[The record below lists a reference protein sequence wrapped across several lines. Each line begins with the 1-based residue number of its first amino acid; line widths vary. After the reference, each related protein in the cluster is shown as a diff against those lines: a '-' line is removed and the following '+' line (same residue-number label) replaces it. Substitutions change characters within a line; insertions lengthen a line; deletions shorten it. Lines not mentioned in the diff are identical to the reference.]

1 MEKRQFNI
9 DAIVVGAGPAG
20 ISAALTI
27 KRGGKN
33 VVVLERAANFGSKNM
48 FGGAVY
54 LNSIK
59 SILPNS
65 YMDAPY
71 ERFIANHTYSFLSK
85 SGSVDIKSSDFD
97 DKTTA
102 TVIRPKFDAWLAGEA
117 KKEGVF
123 IAPKTLVKK
132 LIYKNGAVI
141 GVKTEQE
148 KYYAPVVILADGVNS
163 LLARDIGLRHE
174 FFPNDMVLSVKE
186 TLKLD
191 KGIIEERFNLTKDGN
206 DGAMYEFFGGLT
218 DIYENPYTENGSNI
232 GKNKPQKPVTP
243 FAISFLYTFKD
254 TISIGLGV
262 SLEDLSRYK
271 IKPYEILE
279 KLKNHSSIKRL
290 IKDAE
295 PCEYSA
301 HLIPEYG
308 YKGLGKIYANGVMV
322 AGDAAGLINS
332 AHFEGTNFAIESGRL
347 AGETAVIALNLE
359 NTRYNILKIYEK
371 KLKESFILKD
381 MASYK
386 NVVSALYSRKNSIL
400 NYYPEKMS
408 EFFNLIH
415 HVDNKPKKQKFRYFI
430 WEFFTKRSFVE
441 IFRDFKTFLK
451 LFLDIIF

>member
-1 MEKRQFNI
+1 MDKRQYNI

-33 VVVLERAANFGSKNM
+33 VVVLERAANPGSKNM

-71 ERFIANHTYSFLSK
+71 ERFITGHTYSFLNK
-85 SGSVDIKSSDFD
+85 EGSVDIKSTSI
-97 DKTTA
+97 KERTTA
-102 TVIRPKFDAWLAGEA
+102 TVLRPKFDAWLTNEA

-132 LIYKNGAVI
+132 LIYKNGAVV

-148 KYYAPVVILADGVNS
+148 KYFAPVVILADGVNS
-163 LLARDIGLRHE
+163 LLAKEIGLRRE
-174 FFPNDMVLSVKE
+174 FFPHDMVLSVKE

-191 KGIIEERFNLTKDGN
+191 KSTLEERFNLEKNSN

-218 DIYENPYTENGSNI
+218 N
-232 GKNKPQKPVTP
+232 NKITP

-262 SLEDLSRYK
+262 SLEDLCRYK
-271 IKPYEILE
+271 AKPYEILE
-279 KLKNHSSIKRL
+279 KLKNHPVVKNL

-301 HLIPEYG
+301 HMIPEYG
-308 YKGLGKIYANGVMV
+308 YKGLPKLYANGVMI

-347 AGETAVIALNLE
+347 AGETAVIALNLG

-371 KLKESFILKD
+371 KLKESFVLKD
-381 MASYK
+381 LKNYR
-386 NVVSALYSRKNSIL
+386 NVVETIYLRKNSIL
-400 NYYPEKMS
+400 NYYPEKMG
-408 EFFNLIH
+408 EFFNMIH
-415 HVDNKPKKQKFRYFI
+415 NVDNAPKKQKFRKFI
-430 WEFFTKRSFVE
+430 REFFTKRSMVE
-441 IFRDFKTFLK
+441 LFRDFKAFLR